1 MDDGEL
7 DHGSGDGSGG
17 NLAAAVAVAVAV
29 VDNDCSNSGRQQEH
43 WQLHDGMQWRKRTSD
58 NNATTN

>member
-1 MDDGEL
+1 VVLLLLPLSSTMDDGEL

-43 WQLHDGMQWRKRTSD
+43 
-58 NNATTN
+58 